1 MSNAKAKSH
10 RPVCSA
16 GYHPP
21 AAGRSGMLRIDAMN
35 RRPAIIEESRPPTPR
50 CAANTPVTWGELY
63 LLLQEHQP
71 AVAAAVLIRIL
82 EKDAAFTPSQGLSP
96 S

>member
-1 MSNAKAKSH
+1 
-10 RPVCSA
+10 
-16 GYHPP
+16 
-21 AAGRSGMLRIDAMN
+21 MN
-35 RRPAIIEESRPPTPR
+35 RRPAIIEESRPPSPR

-82 EKDAAFTPSQGLSP
+82 EKDAARDPA
-96 S
+96 